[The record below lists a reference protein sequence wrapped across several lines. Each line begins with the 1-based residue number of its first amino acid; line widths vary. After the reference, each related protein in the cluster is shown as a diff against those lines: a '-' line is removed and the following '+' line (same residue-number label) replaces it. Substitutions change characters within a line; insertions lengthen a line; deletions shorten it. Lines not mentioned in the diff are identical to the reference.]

1 MVRRTAIPAV
11 LVAVTLLA
19 STACSN
25 GGGDKGSAGANP
37 TVATEPARTN
47 PTLATL
53 PPATTTTNPYA
64 VPAVIDVAYVNKVLA
79 GLDAVLGDVA
89 RTVLKT
95 RTIPADA
102 YDRLKAIYGSSELLQ
117 LTIDSIQADIRR
129 GFTGYKPDPGNR
141 ASSVQQVLSAS
152 PTCIFVRV
160 TRDYLA
166 VSQSPS
172 TVNPQWVALRNAD
185 PSRDP
190 SRHNP
195 TSWAMVYDGFPQDK
209 STPTNPCVA

>member
-1 MVRRTAIPAV
+1 M
-11 LVAVTLLA
+11 AVTLLA

-79 GLDAVLGDVA
+79 GLDTVLGDVLRLVL
-89 RTVLKT
+89 RTN
-95 RTIPADA
+95 TIPPEA
-102 YDRLKAIYGSSELLQ
+102 YDRLKAVYVDPVFLQ
-117 LTIDSIQADIRR
+117 LRIDSYQRDIRERFR
-129 GFTGYKPDPGNR
+129 GYRPDPGNR
-141 ASSVQQVLSAS
+141 VSTVVRILTTR
-152 PTCIFVRV
+152 PTCIFVEVR
-160 TRDYLA
+160 RDYSA
-166 VSQSPS
+166 VG
-172 TVNPQWVALRNAD
+172 VNARSDTEWVALTRQD

-190 SRHNP
+190 SQYNATP
-195 TSWAMVYDGFPQDK
+195 WGIAYDGFPPDRSQPPD
-209 STPTNPCVA
+209 PCAS